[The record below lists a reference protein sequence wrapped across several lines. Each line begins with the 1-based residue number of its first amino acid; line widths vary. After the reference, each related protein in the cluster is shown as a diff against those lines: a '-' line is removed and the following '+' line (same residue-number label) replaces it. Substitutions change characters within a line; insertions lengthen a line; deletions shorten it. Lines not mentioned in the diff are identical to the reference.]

1 MKSSHVCVILLGA
14 LICGAV
20 VMSNSWAQPAGAKKA
35 PATSVAVCDVVEIFN
50 DYHRA
55 KDLTGKLSQR
65 RKSIED
71 EDKKRQAAIE
81 AINLEIEGLKEG
93 SGEYEKR
100 FNEMQRRTIDRQ
112 AWLQYEEALAVREH
126 HRLTQEMYEQI
137 RKMIATIATSR
148 GFQIVLFRDPED
160 LTSQNTSELLRLIN
174 MRKVLYS
181 DSSVDITEETLRSL
195 NAAYKAT
202 RG

>member
-1 MKSSHVCVILLGA
+1 MLRLSRTHILWLSV
-14 LICGAV
+14 LAV
-20 VMSNSWAQPAGAKKA
+20 GGVMMARLHAQPGAAA
-35 PATSVAVCDVVEIFN
+35 PSTRVAVCDVVDIFN
-50 DYHRA
+50 NYQRA
-55 KDLTGKLSQR
+55 KDLTATLNERRQGIKLENEKRGKE
-65 RKSIED
+65 ID
-71 EDKKRQAAIE
+71 AIKME
-81 AINLEIEGLKEG
+81 LEGLRKG
-93 SGEYEKR
+93 SKEYEKR

>member
-100 FNEMQRRTIDRQ
+100 FNEMQRLGIDRK
-112 AWLQYEEALAVREH
+112 AWLQFQDALALREH
-126 HRLTQEMYEQI
+126 HRLTKDMYEEI
-137 RKMIATIATSR
+137 IAMVTKVAKER
-148 GFQIVLFRDPED
+148 GHDIVLYAEHGALRSGNTPE
-160 LTSQNTSELLRLIN
+160 LVREIAR
-174 MRKVLYS
+174 RRVLYNGEKA
-181 DSSVDITEETLRSL
+181 DITKIVLIRL
-195 NAAYKAT
+195 NRTYG
-202 RG
+202 RPG